1 MYKYSTDGNST
12 ISNILI
18 TSLINLTH
26 LLQIFSL
33 TVYFI
38 VDAISHFQLCSSL
51 TLSLSFCLSAV
62 LLSPLHQLFDIKTLS
77 YISTLSFIGLNKL
90 IQTTSLFHLEVAH
103 NTWPKMFE
111 RKFTKYLTIIFK

>member
-1 MYKYSTDGNST
+1 MYKYSTHGNST

-18 TSLINLTH
+18 TLLINLTH

-38 VDAISHFQLCSSL
+38 ADAISHIQLCSLSH

-62 LLSPLHQLFDIKTLS
+62 LLSPLQQLFDIKTLS
-77 YISTLSFIGLNKL
+77 YISALSL
-90 IQTTSLFHLEVAH
+90 ISI
-103 NTWPKMFE
+103 N
-111 RKFTKYLTIIFK
+111 